1 MASKLRVDSILPV
14 DGAPTTG
21 GGGITQIT
29 MGRTNN
35 RTENTS
41 TSFVATNLEATITP
55 KFTTSKIYVQVS
67 GDCNTNQG
75 ANTSETIFLT
85 VYRSIDGGSF
95 SNLGHTNYGFVQLRN
110 DYIRTQAPV
119 CINYLDNPNTTSAV
133 VYKVYM
139 RSSGGTSV
147 EFPAESNQNYAYM
160 HLLEVSA

>member
-1 MASKLRVDSILPV
+1 MASKLRVDSIMPV

-35 RTENTS
+35 RAENTS
-41 TSFVATNLEATITP
+41 TSFVATNLEGTITP

-67 GDCNTNQG
+67 GDCNTNQSSG
-75 ANTSETIFLT
+75 SETIFLT
-85 VYRSIDGGSF
+85 VYRSIGGGSF
-95 SNLGHTNYGFVQLRN
+95 SNVGHATYGFTQLRN
-110 DYIRTQAPV
+110 DSARTHAPV

-147 EFPAESNQNYAYM
+147 EFPADSNQNYAYI

>member
-55 KFTTSKIYVQVS
+55 KFSTSKIYVQVS
-67 GDCNTNQG
+67 GDGNTNHSSG
-75 ANTSETIFLT
+75 SETLFLT
-85 VYRSIDGGSF
+85 VYRSIGGGSF
-95 SNLGHTNYGFVQLRN
+95 SNLGHSSTGFTQIRN
-110 DYIRTQAPV
+110 DSIRTHAPV
-119 CINYLDNPNTTSAV
+119 CINYLDNPNTTAAV

-139 RSSGGTSV
+139 RSSGGGSV
-147 EFPAESNQNYAYM
+147 EFPAESNENFAYM